1 VLSYA
6 LQHLPCAR
14 IEKQPSGAGRRS
26 RGSSGVE
33 TATPL
38 PGRIAFTDLP
48 KVPGHYLVYTIA
60 PDGGAR
66 TPVTT
71 PPPAADDQHARF
83 SPDGSEIPFDRGAG
97 MSRIVVVNTD
107 GTGLHQQRSVS
118 RLANR
123 QE

>member
-1 VLSYA
+1 MGLHAVREEGESVRFRAKCFPAVAAGLFMLAACTSA
-6 LQHLPCAR
+6 GTTA
-14 IEKQPSGAGRRS
+14 PSRS
-26 RGSSGVE
+26 NPSTGNPSSTE

-48 KVPGHYLVYTIA
+48 KAPGHYLVYTIA

-83 SPDGSEIPFDRGAG
+83 SPDGS
-97 MSRIVVVNTD
+97 
-107 GTGLHQQRSVS
+107 Q
-118 RLANR
+118 
-123 QE
+123 